1 MATKIYSVKA
11 ELSVLR
17 ALFHKKKEVAGTI
30 LSSVDSSYFYSD
42 EAKEIYERAVAAVR
56 EDGAIPKY
64 RLFLGDPELSDSAR
78 EFLRESQPVVTSVLD
93 AKRAVKTLGKY
104 RVRRGLH
111 DIMHRINEGLQDGR
125 GDVAALLKE
134 TSEALQKVGQSKAT
148 AKSFLH
154 FGKYNNSKDFVHDL
168 LYGEESVDLIPT
180 GLKGFDDMNSGLGRG
195 GLHFIAGNSG
205 AGKSHTAMAVGKNMA
220 TAGYK
225 VLFIPLEMNEREC
238 SSRLLANLAK
248 VDSLKIWS
256 GKDFSDKERKRVE
269 KCYNRWIK
277 LCRKRG
283 GDFAIYKPDSD
294 ITIEEALAGASTY
307 GVDVVI
313 IDYISLL
320 SGADG
325 DDQWRALGR
334 MARYAKIDAEI
345 NNRLNILVAQ
355 LSDEGRLKYSQ
366 TMKEHANNMWAFTA
380 DRDDK
385 ESGLRRVEQIKARNQ
400 KDYPFTIKIEMQY
413 SRVTTVDSD
422 YAPGDRGDPK
432 LPNLANESDI

>member
-1 MATKIYSVKA
+1 
-11 ELSVLR
+11 
-17 ALFHKKKEVAGTI
+17 
-30 LSSVDSSYFYSD
+30 
-42 EAKEIYERAVAAVR
+42 
-56 EDGAIPKY
+56 
-64 RLFLGDPELSDSAR
+64 
-78 EFLRESQPVVTSVLD
+78 
-93 AKRAVKTLGKY
+93 
-104 RVRRGLH
+104 
-111 DIMHRINEGLQDGR
+111 
-125 GDVAALLKE
+125 
-134 TSEALQKVGQSKAT
+134 
-148 AKSFLH
+148 
-154 FGKYNNSKDFVHDL
+154 
-168 LYGEESVDLIPT
+168 
-180 GLKGFDDMNSGLGRG
+180 
-195 GLHFIAGNSG
+195 
-205 AGKSHTAMAVGKNMA
+205 
-220 TAGYK
+220 
-225 VLFIPLEMNEREC
+225 
-238 SSRLLANLAK
+238 
-248 VDSLKIWS
+248 
-256 GKDFSDKERKRVE
+256 
-269 KCYNRWIK
+269 YNRWIK

-366 TMKEHANNMWAFTA
+366 KMKEHANNMWAFTA

-422 YAPGDRGDPK
+422 YAPGDR
-432 LPNLANESDI
+432 